1 MTVYHTLVWNFN
13 ELPQDVLYVS
23 KETQKVLQ
31 KYIDAG
37 YTGADDGYW
46 EPPTTALIPKSGVRT
61 RYRRWSDQSECQ
73 KYVEEI
79 NSLRKLDPIKSLILS
94 KAEVHNDNNYKS

>member
-61 RYRRWSDQSECQ
+61 RYRCHCVSALARTPARR
-73 KYVEEI
+73 
-79 NSLRKLDPIKSLILS
+79 SLLPWESLHTQ
-94 KAEVHNDNNYKS
+94 ENEPRV